1 MSTRR
6 LLVPENRGTFEARGP
21 HLPGLR
27 FLEPPTTTKG
37 YSMFCSIQQPN
48 ARLYEAIP

>member
-21 HLPGLR
+21 HLPRASVLR
-27 FLEPPTTTKG
+27 APTMTKG
-37 YSMFCSIQQPN
+37 CSMFYSIQQPN